1 MWTKKAVLLLCTG
14 IGLVLLGLI
23 FRNLLLLGISIV
35 LFVYLGMSIFINL
48 NMTVR
53 PYRQMSN
60 ERIFEDGM
68 IKTELQLVRPKSFQ
82 LIAPVVGGGIVGLVL
97 SLPLAFWLW
106 GYESLGA
113 GAMVVA
119 LVAIF
124 AGIVIGTAIGYF
136 SSKGGIVEVR
146 DTLPKQVELRRGSN
160 YTYLDLKPKGKTRLR
175 YAIRCPLKGVYKL
188 GPVSIR
194 SHDPFYL
201 FYNEMNINYTS
212 RLTVFPQTREIK
224 ELHIR
229 SKQPKMYPGEMRV
242 RMPGPGYEFWGIRDY
257 VPGDSF
263 KMINWKAF
271 ASTGRLLVNEKER
284 ESVSDVTIVF
294 DAREVSA
301 VGMESDNANIY
312 GARAAAT
319 LTQYFLARRDSVSLV
334 VYSDKVITVKKGSS
348 QKQLYEILTTLA
360 GAAPKGDIP
369 LQGIVE
375 VALPYLPRMSPVIVI
390 SSLDDDDS
398 LRKAV
403 STMRV
408 LEFEVTI
415 LSPSTIDFELLGKE
429 RGAVQE
435 SSSLLGTKKEIQID
449 PLAYDVIRLERD
461 ILLKELRG
469 YGINVVDWK
478 PQTPLQQV
486 LLRARAMGQGARG
499 GV

>member
-14 IGLVLLGLI
+14 IGLVLLGLV
-23 FRNLLLLGISIV
+23 FRNLILLGISIV
-35 LFVYLGMSIFINL
+35 LFVYLGVGIFINL
-48 NMTVR
+48 NMMVR
-53 PYRQMSN
+53 PHRQMSN

-68 IKTELQLVRPKSFQ
+68 IKTELQLIRPKSFQ
-82 LIAPVVGGGIVGLVL
+82 VITPVVGGAVIGLLL

-106 GYESLGA
+106 GFESLGSA
-113 GAMVVA
+113 AIIVA
-119 LVAIF
+119 LLAMFSGLLVGAL
-124 AGIVIGTAIGYF
+124 IGYF

-146 DTLPKQVELRRGSN
+146 DTLPRQVELRRGSN

-175 YAIRCPLKGVYKL
+175 YAIRCPLKGVYEI

-212 RLTVFPQTREIK
+212 RLTVYPQTREIK
-224 ELHIR
+224 EMFIK

-242 RMPGPGYEFWGIRDY
+242 KMPGPGYEFWGIRDY

-263 KMINWKAF
+263 KMINWKAY

-284 ESVSDVTIVF
+284 ESVSDITIVF

-301 VGMESDNANIY
+301 IGMDSDNANIY
-312 GARAAAT
+312 GSRAAAT
-319 LTQYFLARRDSVSLV
+319 LTQYFLGRRDSVSLV
-334 VYSDKVITVKKGSS
+334 IYSDRVMTIKKGSG
-348 QKQLYEILTTLA
+348 QKQLFEILTALA

-375 VALPYLPRMSPVIVI
+375 VALPYLPRLSPVIII

-408 LEFEVTI
+408 LEFDVMI
-415 LSPSTIDFELLGKE
+415 LSPSTIDFELLAKE
-429 RGAVQE
+429 KGAVEE
-435 SSSLLGTKKEIQID
+435 SASLLGTKKEIQID
-449 PLAYDVIRLERD
+449 PLAYDVLRLERA

-478 PQTPLQQV
+478 PQSPLQQV
-486 LLRARAMGQGARG
+486 LLAARTMASGARG
-499 GV
+499 A

>member
-14 IGLVLLGLI
+14 VGLVLLGLI

-35 LFVYLGMSIFINL
+35 LFVYLGISIFINL
-48 NMTVR
+48 NMMVR
-53 PYRQMSN
+53 PNRQMSN

-68 IKTELQLVRPKSFQ
+68 IKTELQLIRPKSFQ
-82 LIAPVVGGGIVGLVL
+82 IIAPVIGGGVVGLVL
-97 SLPLAFWLW
+97 SLPLGFWLW
-106 GYESLGA
+106 GFQSLGNGA
-113 GAMVVA
+113 GFLA
-119 LVAIF
+119 LSALM
-124 AGIVIGTAIGYF
+124 IGAVTGALIGYF

-201 FYNEMNINYTS
+201 FYNEVNINYTT

-224 ELHIR
+224 ELR
-229 SKQPKMYPGEMRV
+229 LKSRQPKMYPGEMRV
-242 RMPGPGYEFWGIRDY
+242 KMPGPGYEFWGIRDY

-284 ESVSDVTIVF
+284 ESVSDITIVF

-301 VGMESDNANIY
+301 IGMESDNANIY

-319 LTQYFLARRDSVSLV
+319 LTQYFLGRRDSVCLV
-334 VYSDKVITVKKGSS
+334 VYSDKVMTIKKGGG
-348 QKQLYEILTTLA
+348 QKQLYEILTALA
-360 GAAPKGDIP
+360 GASPKGDIP

-375 VALPYLPRMSPVIVI
+375 VALPYLPRMSPVIII

-403 STMRV
+403 SMMKA
-408 LEFEVTI
+408 LEFDVTI
-415 LSPSTIDFELLGKE
+415 LSPSTIDFELLAKE
-429 RGAVQE
+429 KGAVQE
-435 SSSLLGTKKEIQID
+435 GSSLLGTKKTLQFD
-449 PLAYDVIRLERD
+449 PLAYDVLRLERD
-461 ILLKELRG
+461 ILLKEMRG
-469 YGINVVDWK
+469 YGINIVDWK

-486 LLRARAMGQGARG
+486 LLRARSASGIRG
-499 GV
+499 D